1 MFQEERPV
9 WYTIHCNVLPKDNK
23 EAKVV
28 EEFKNEEIVMVTD
41 TKDSTNDDSSN

>member
-28 EEFKNEEIVMVTD
+28 EFKNEEIVMVTD